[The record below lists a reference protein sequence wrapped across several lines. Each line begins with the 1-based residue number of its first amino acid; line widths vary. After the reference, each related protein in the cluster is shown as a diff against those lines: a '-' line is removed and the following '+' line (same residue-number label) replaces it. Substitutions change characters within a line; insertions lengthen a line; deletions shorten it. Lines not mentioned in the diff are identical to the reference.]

1 MTTASHSSTALP
13 TSHHPFKFSGSGG
26 EYFRI
31 WIVNVA
37 LTLITLGIYSAW
49 AKVRNNRYIYG
60 NTSVADGHFDYHA
73 DPMVILRGRIISL
86 VLLLLYLLGSNFFPI
101 LGALIAIG
109 VFVGLPWIVVRSLAF
124 NARNTSWRNV
134 RFNFIGRPLNAAGA
148 YIGWPL
154 VGVITFG
161 LAMPFAW
168 FKAAA
173 FGVNNHRLGQTHFNM
188 SARAID
194 FYKIL
199 LYLFLGGLLALVVMS
214 LVGAGGL
221 LSAMGGLEG
230 LQNADP
236 DDPLAGVSSAA
247 LVPAFFLIAL
257 IYLTLFNLFG
267 ALRFKTIYKNLAL
280 GKNIIDNDM
289 SIMRFLFI
297 AVTNAIGMLLTLG
310 LFYPWAKVR
319 MTRFLVESLELE
331 AADLDSFVASAE
343 KEQSALGE
351 ELGEAFDLGIGV

>member
-247 LVPAFFLIAL
+247 LVPVFFLIA
-257 IYLTLFNLFG
+257 F
-267 ALRFKTIYKNLAL
+267 
-280 GKNIIDNDM
+280 M

-331 AADLDSFVASAE
+331 AADLDSFIASAE